1 MSLAARVTQMLFHPA
16 TEWRSIGGEKSTM
29 RSVLIGY
36 VLPMSLIPAVASFI
50 GYGFVGANGVLFR
63 VSGLYWGTAMA
74 IDSLITS
81 FSVYLLGTWFVDRMA
96 PGFGAKREL
105 NRSAQLVAYAYTPAW
120 LAGIFY
126 LLPMLQELV
135 VLGLYSVYLFYL
147 GIPVIKRMPDDQ
159 RIAFTI
165 SSAIV
170 LIIIRF
176 VIGLLIVNIVY
187 SISGN
192 PYLPYTFLATGASWH
207 L

>member
-1 MSLAARVTQMLFHPA
+1 MLFHPA
-16 TEWRSIGGEKSTM
+16 TGWRSIREEEGSR
-29 RSVLIGY
+29 RSILFAY

-50 GYGFVGANGVLFR
+50 GYGFVGASGLLFR

-81 FSVYLLGTWFVDRMA
+81 LSVYGLGTWFVNRMA
-96 PGFGAKREL
+96 PAFGAKRDAG
-105 NRSAQLVAYAYTPAW
+105 RSAQLVAYAYTPAW

-126 LLPMLQELV
+126 LLPSLQELV

-147 GIPVIKRMPDDQ
+147 GIPVLKPMPDDQ

-176 VIGLLIVNIVY
+176 IVGLLIVNIVY

-192 PYLPYTFLATGASWH
+192 PYLPYTFLAAGAGP
-207 L
+207 

>member
-1 MSLAARVTQMLFHPA
+1 MLFHPA
-16 TEWRSIGGEKSTM
+16 TEWRSIDGEKATM
-29 RSVLIGY
+29 RSVLVGY

-50 GYGFVGANGVLFR
+50 GYGFVGASGLLFR

-81 FSVYLLGTWFVDRMA
+81 LAVYLLGTWFVDRMA
-96 PGFGAKREL
+96 PGFGAQREL
-105 NRSAQLVAYAYTPAW
+105 NRSAQLVAYSYTPAW

-165 SSAIV
+165 SSAII

-176 VIGLLIVNIVY
+176 VVGLLIVNIVY
-187 SISGN
+187 AISGN
-192 PYLPYTFLATGASWH
+192 PYLPYTFLAAGGGG
-207 L
+207 

>member
-1 MSLAARVTQMLFHPA
+1 MLFHPV
-16 TEWRSIGGEKSTM
+16 TEWRSIDEEKGTM
-29 RSVLIGY
+29 GSILIGY
-36 VLPMSLIPAVASFI
+36 VLPMSLIPAVCSFI
-50 GYGFVGANGVLFR
+50 GYGFVGANGLLFR
-63 VSGLYWGTAMA
+63 VSGLYWGTSMA

-96 PGFGAKREL
+96 PAFGAKRDL
-105 NRSAQLVAYAYTPAW
+105 GRSAQLVAYAYTPAW

-147 GIPVIKRMPDDQ
+147 GIPVMKRTPEDQ
-159 RIAFTI
+159 RVAFTI
-165 SSAIV
+165 SSAII

-187 SISGN
+187 IISGN
-192 PYLPYTFLATGASWH
+192 PYLPYTFLATGRS
-207 L
+207 